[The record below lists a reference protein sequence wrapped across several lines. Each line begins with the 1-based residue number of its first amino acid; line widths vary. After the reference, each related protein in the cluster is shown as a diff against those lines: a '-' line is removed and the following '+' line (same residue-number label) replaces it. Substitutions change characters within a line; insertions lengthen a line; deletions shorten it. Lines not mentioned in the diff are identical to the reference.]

1 MHEISLLL
9 TLAGVHWI
17 ALMSPG
23 PDFALIIQNTS
34 HYGRKTGLTIAAGL
48 SAGILIHSIL
58 SITGISFLVQQHPM
72 LFTVVQCIGGSYL
85 LYLGINALKSV
96 AANWSQRQQGGLPKS
111 NRILSNQKQAFSR
124 GMMTNL
130 LNPKALVFF
139 VSLMS
144 SLVPVSMSLTGKTS
158 AVIILWALA
167 LIWFSLLAWLLST
180 EKLQRKLTSAAIY
193 IDLVCGFIFTLI
205 GSFIVWQAISH
216 FISL

>member
-1 MHEISLLL
+1 MNEISLLL

-23 PDFALIIQNTS
+23 PDFALIVQNTS

-48 SAGILIHSIL
+48 SAGILVHSIL
-58 SITGISFLVQQHPM
+58 SITGISYLVQQHPM
-72 LFTVVQCIGGSYL
+72 LFTIVQCLGGSYL
-85 LYLGINALKSV
+85 LYLGICALRSV
-96 AANWSQRQQGGLPKS
+96 AANWSQRHQVSAKPS
-111 NRILSNQKQAFSR
+111 NRLLKNQKQAFSR

-144 SLVPVSMSLTGKTS
+144 SLVPVTMSVPGKSM
-158 AVIILWALA
+158 AVVILWALA

-180 EKLQRKLTSAAIY
+180 PKLQKKLTSAAIY
-193 IDLVCGFIFTLI
+193 IDLACGCIFTII
-205 GSFIVWQAISH
+205 GSLILWQALSH
-216 FISL
+216 LNIL